1 MYLYN
6 LSIFVFLN
14 TFCIRD
20 GNLFAASLTWWPGMP
35 CSPKFSALVV
45 GWLAIELIETF
56 VIPQEVLRH
65 ITQSINASV
74 LSTASNSLLFFCVC
88 VCHNK
93 SYQFCQL
100 LLVAFPPRPFKLS
113 ELQEVYLRHCWDAA
127 TLPSIAVFAL
137 TVSTTIE
144 SN

>member
-45 GWLAIELIETF
+45 GWLAIELIVTF
-56 VIPQEVLRH
+56 VILQEVLRY

-88 VCHNK
+88 V
-93 SYQFCQL
+93 SICQL